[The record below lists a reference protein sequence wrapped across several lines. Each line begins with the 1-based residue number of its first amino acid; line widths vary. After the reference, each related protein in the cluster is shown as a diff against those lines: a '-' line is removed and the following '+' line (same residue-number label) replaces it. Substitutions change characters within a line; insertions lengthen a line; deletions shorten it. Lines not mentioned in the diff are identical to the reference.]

1 MAHGELWR
9 AWFRFV
15 AHLEMTVN
23 EANESIV
30 WHVHVVVLLAQG
42 VEHRNA
48 LWHDGLEE
56 GEVGE
61 ASLVFCV

>member
-1 MAHGELWR
+1 
-9 AWFRFV
+9 
-15 AHLEMTVN
+15 MTVN

-30 WHVHVVVLLAQG
+30 WHVHVVVLLAQC